1 MIRDYGRTIA
11 SRNPVCSRL
20 RPKWN
25 GTIKVSHKRFGD
37 LMEKKKLALVV
48 GSLLAMF
55 SSASHSQSNVTLYG
69 EIDEGLHFQSNV
81 AGGKTYYMDSLDGID
96 GSRWGLKGSEDLGGG
111 LKAIFTLESGI
122 DVNTGRFGQGGTA
135 FGRQAFVGLSSAQ
148 LGSITMGRQYDMVW
162 YYPEFL
168 AGAAAVGD
176 INSAH
181 PGDFDNEGNSVR
193 FNNSVRYMSPDF
205 RGLSFG
211 AVYSFGGVPGNFT
224 STSGYSLGVGY
235 THGPLQTGAAF
246 TYFKNPT
253 STPGTGWFTNYAS
266 GFNLLANSLNSA
278 YQVAQAY
285 QDAMVAATYTIG
297 NAAISGSWSNVQYAN
312 LGHTFSN
319 GTAVFNNWD
328 IGISYRITPFLSVG
342 AAYNYMI
349 ARGVTTSASEVV
361 GNQHYNQIAAIID
374 YSLSKRTDVYFSGGW
389 QRASGKSS
397 TGAVAVA
404 DIGGSGDSSNNH
416 QLLFRLALRHKF

>member
-1 MIRDYGRTIA
+1 MNKKELAVIVGA
-11 SRNPVCSRL
+11 LFSV
-20 RPKWN
+20 
-25 GTIKVSHKRFGD
+25 VSTT
-37 LMEKKKLALVV
+37 AY
-48 GSLLAMF
+48 
-55 SSASHSQSNVTLYG
+55 SQSSVTLYG

-96 GSRWGLKGSEDLGGG
+96 GSRWGLTGNEDLGGG

-135 FGRQAFVGLSSAQ
+135 FGRQAFVGLSSSQ

-176 INSAH
+176 LNSAH
-181 PGDFDNEGNSVR
+181 PGDFDNEGNSIR
-193 FNNSVRYMSPDF
+193 FNNSVRYMSPDYH
-205 RGLSFG
+205 GLSFG
-211 AVYSFGGVPGNFT
+211 ADYSFGGVSGNFT

-253 STPGTGWFTNYAS
+253 STPGNGWFTNYAS

-297 NAAISGSWSNVQYAN
+297 KAAISASWSNAQYAN
-312 LGHTFSN
+312 LGSGFSN
-319 GTAVFNNWD
+319 GSAVFNNWD
-328 IGISYRITPFLSVG
+328 FGVTYRLTPALSTG
-342 AAYNYMI
+342 FTYDYMI
-349 ARGVTTSASEVV
+349 ARGVTTSSGSVV

-374 YSLSKRTDVYFSGGW
+374 YNLSKRTDVYFSCGW
-389 QRASGKSS
+389 QRASGTSS
-397 TGAVAVA
+397 TGQIAVA

-416 QLLFRLALRHKF
+416 QMLFRLALRHKF